1 MSQTIWGVV
10 QDGKIVP
17 QTPLPDGLQVQLT
30 VPEEFVIPEELQ
42 SELAAWSQGNAE
54 ALAMVESLSRDAD
67 DVIRV
72 GGTRVTLDTVVGA
85 YRDGASA
92 EAIAQQYPSLD
103 LADIHAVIGHYL
115 RHRSQVEAY
124 LAEREARAETVRRD
138 NESRFDPIGV
148 RDRLLARRGP
158 EGKR

>member
-10 QDGKIVP
+10 QDGKIIP
-17 QTPLPDGLQVQLT
+17 QTPLPDGLHVQIT
-30 VPEEFVIPEELQ
+30 VPEEITIPEDIQAERLG
-42 SELAAWSQGNAE
+42 WSQGNAE
-54 ALAMVESLSRDAD
+54 ALAMVESLGRDANG
-67 DVIRV
+67 VIRV

-92 EAIAQQYPSLD
+92 EEIARRYPSLD
-103 LADIHAVIGHYL
+103 MADIHAVIGHYL
-115 RHRSQVEAY
+115 RHRAQVEAY
-124 LAEREARAETVRRD
+124 LTEREARAATVRRD

-158 EGKR
+158 